1 MNILAVTACSKYYDV
16 VKEANFCNAVLN
28 NLTIALCFWQNIG
41 YGQFWTFFY
50 YVCLSVSFSAVFFQ
64 TFIWYVCI

>member
-28 NLTIALCFWQNIG
+28 NLTIALCFGKILAMDSLG
-41 YGQFWTFFY
+41 HSFTM
-50 YVCLSVSFSAVFFQ
+50 SV
-64 TFIWYVCI
+64 YL